1 MAQTKKINK
10 KRRIKMTGL
19 EFLNEEDNGF
29 IFEIVNELQRKYLAS
44 GYMGIPSVEEVSE
57 RMEELILS
65 FGYSDIGV
73 ETIFFE
79 ASKILGM
86 KKKK

>member
-1 MAQTKKINK
+1 MN
-10 KRRIKMTGL
+10 GL
-19 EFLNEEDNGF
+19 EFVNEEDSGL
-29 IFEIVNELQRKYLAS
+29 IFEIVNDLQRKYLAS

-57 RMEELILS
+57 RMEELILDA
-65 FGYSDIGV
+65 GYSDIEV

-79 ASKILGM
+79 SAQILGM

>member
-1 MAQTKKINK
+1 MAQTKKIN

-19 EFLNEEDNGF
+19 EFINEEDSGF
-29 IFEIVNELQRKYLAS
+29 IFEIISELQRKFLAS
-44 GYMGIPSVEEVSE
+44 GYMGIPPVDEVSD

-65 FGYSDIGV
+65 SGYADIGV

-79 ASKILGM
+79 SAQILGM
-86 KKKK
+86 KMKK

>member
-1 MAQTKKINK
+1 
-10 KRRIKMTGL
+10 MTGL

-29 IFEIVNELQRKYLAS
+29 IFEIVNELQKKYLAS

-65 FGYSDIGV
+65 AGYSDIGV

-79 ASKILGM
+79 SAQILGM
-86 KKKK
+86 KMKK

>member
-1 MAQTKKINK
+1 MNGTQ
-10 KRRIKMTGL
+10 
-19 EFLNEEDNGF
+19 FLCEEDNGL

-65 FGYSDIGV
+65 AGYADICV

-79 ASKILGM
+79 SACILGM
-86 KKKK
+86 KKR

>member
-1 MAQTKKINK
+1 
-10 KRRIKMTGL
+10 MTGL
-19 EFLNEEDNGF
+19 EFINEEDNGF
-29 IFEIVNELQRKYLAS
+29 IFEIVNDLQRKYLAS

-65 FGYSDIGV
+65 AGYSNIEV

-79 ASKILGM
+79 AAQILGM

>member
-1 MAQTKKINK
+1 MAQTIKINK
-10 KRRIKMTGL
+10 RRRIKMTGL

-57 RMEELILS
+57 RMVELILS
-65 FGYSDIGV
+65 CGYSDIEV

-79 ASKILGM
+79 SAQILGM
-86 KKKK
+86 KMKK

>member
-1 MAQTKKINK
+1 MNL
-10 KRRIKMTGL
+10 TGL
-19 EFLNEEDNGF
+19 EFLNTDDPGL
-29 IFEIVNELQRKYLAS
+29 IFEIVNELQKKYLAS

-65 FGYSDIGV
+65 AGYSDIGV

-79 ASKILGM
+79 SAQILGM
-86 KKKK
+86 RLRK

>member
-1 MAQTKKINK
+1 MI
-10 KRRIKMTGL
+10 TGL
-19 EFLNEEDNGF
+19 EFISSDDNGF

-65 FGYSDIGV
+65 SGYSDISV

-79 ASKILGM
+79 SAQILGM
-86 KKKK
+86 KMKK

>member
-1 MAQTKKINK
+1 
-10 KRRIKMTGL
+10 MTGL

-29 IFEIVNELQRKYLAS
+29 IFEIVNELQKKYLAS

-57 RMEELILS
+57 RMEKLVLAE
-65 FGYSDIGV
+65 GYAEISV

-79 ASKILGM
+79 AARILGM
-86 KKKK
+86 KMKK

>member
-1 MAQTKKINK
+1 
-10 KRRIKMTGL
+10 MTGL

-29 IFEIVNELQRKYLAS
+29 IFEIVNELQKKYLAS

-57 RMEELILS
+57 RMEELVLAE
-65 FGYSDIGV
+65 GYAEISV

-79 ASKILGM
+79 SAKILGM
-86 KKKK
+86 KMKK

>member
-1 MAQTKKINK
+1 MAQIKNLNK
-10 KRRIKMTGL
+10 RRRIKMTGL

-29 IFEIVNELQRKYLAS
+29 IFEIVNDLQRKYLAS

-57 RMEELILS
+57 RMEELVLER
-65 FGYSDIGV
+65 GYAAISV

-79 ASKILGM
+79 SAQILGM
-86 KKKK
+86 KLRK

>member
-1 MAQTKKINK
+1 
-10 KRRIKMTGL
+10 MTGL

-57 RMEELILS
+57 RMEEIILS
-65 FGYSDIGV
+65 SGYSDISV

-79 ASKILGM
+79 SAQILGM
-86 KKKK
+86 KMKK

>member
-1 MAQTKKINK
+1 
-10 KRRIKMTGL
+10 MTGL

-29 IFEIVNELQRKYLAS
+29 IFEIVNELQKKYLAS

-65 FGYSDIGV
+65 CGYSDIGV

-79 ASKILGM
+79 SAQILGM
-86 KKKK
+86 KMKK

>member
-1 MAQTKKINK
+1 MAQTIKINK
-10 KRRIKMTGL
+10 RRRIKMTGL
-19 EFLNEEDNGF
+19 EFLNEEDNGL

-44 GYMGIPSVEEVSE
+44 GYMLIPSVEEVSE

-65 FGYSDIGV
+65 CGYSEISV

-79 ASKILGM
+79 SAQILGM
-86 KKKK
+86 KMKK

>member
-1 MAQTKKINK
+1 MI
-10 KRRIKMTGL
+10 TGL
-19 EFLNEEDNGF
+19 EFISSDDNGF

-65 FGYSDIGV
+65 SGYSDISV

-79 ASKILGM
+79 SAQILGM
-86 KKKK
+86 RMKK

>member
-1 MAQTKKINK
+1 MNL
-10 KRRIKMTGL
+10 TGL
-19 EFLNEEDNGF
+19 EFINEDDNGF
-29 IFEIVNELQRKYLAS
+29 IFEIVNELQKKYLAA

-65 FGYSDIGV
+65 SGYSDISV

-79 ASKILGM
+79 SAQILGM

>member
-1 MAQTKKINK
+1 MNL
-10 KRRIKMTGL
+10 TGL
-19 EFLNEEDNGF
+19 EFLNTDDPGL

-57 RMEELILS
+57 RMEELILDA
-65 FGYSDIGV
+65 GYSDIGV

-79 ASKILGM
+79 SAQILGM
-86 KKKK
+86 KKK

>member
-1 MAQTKKINK
+1 
-10 KRRIKMTGL
+10 MTGL
-19 EFLNEEDNGF
+19 EFLNEEDNGL

-57 RMEELILS
+57 RMEELVLER
-65 FGYSDIGV
+65 GYAAISV

-79 ASKILGM
+79 SAQILGM
-86 KKKK
+86 KLRK